1 MAIGEV
7 TTARHQPT
15 GSLIYGA
22 GMGLVFIG
30 QRVLSSGALAW
41 ALTAVGAT
49 AVLGALIARSVSA
62 RRAAAG
68 DQTGQRALLLLFALG
83 SAALLAYLLTSDLL
97 MVLWGTSLQR
107 HLPWLNTAL
116 VTLWPALC
124 LIGTLP
130 VLFVELSYASMR
142 RAPVFER
149 GRLTT
154 ALMSGL
160 GVAFALVFAFAAV
173 YSGRISDIRLD
184 VSFFRTTK
192 AGESTSRIVQA
203 LDQPLTITTFF
214 PPTNDVGAE
223 VDRYFGSLKG
233 LSPFFSLQRYDHA
246 LDPGKGRDLGV
257 TGNGVIVF
265 TRGTLRRQIGLP
277 LTIERAREDLRKL
290 DAQVNSTL
298 MNITRPSRR
307 IYFTQGH
314 GERVFEPV
322 DETDRR
328 STLSHLKQSL
338 SDQGYDVL
346 ELSIAHGLGTDIP
359 DDAEAVLAVG
369 PTRAFLPE
377 ESATLLR
384 FVKQRGGSLLLALD
398 PEAKQSH
405 TELLEPLGVSFDPT
419 ILVNDMAH
427 WRRSGHASD
436 RSNVATVAFGGHV
449 SVATLAKLGFQAPV
463 VFMGA
468 GALHLQ
474 QSPSDEH
481 GAPKT
486 EVIVQADA
494 NTWADVDLN
503 FEAGANETRQ
513 AFALATSVS
522 FDLPAPLPQGRVLVF
537 GDADVFAD
545 IAMQNNGNQT
555 LFADALHW
563 LARDEAIA
571 GQISSEEDVPI
582 AHSRQKDVAWF
593 YITSFIPPLV
603 ILALGF
609 LFTRSRRVERA
620 RDEHAAP
627 KPAALI
633 APEAAKEAI

>member
-1 MAIGEV
+1 MAISEV
-7 TTARHQPT
+7 TAARHHPA

-30 QRVLSSGALAW
+30 QRVLAAGATAW
-41 ALTAVGAT
+41 ALTAVGVA

-68 DQTGQRALLLLFALG
+68 DQTGQRALQLLYGLG
-83 SAALLAYLLTSDLL
+83 AAALFAYLLTSDLL

-116 VTLWPALC
+116 GTIWPALC
-124 LIGTLP
+124 LVGTLP

-149 GRLTT
+149 GRLNT

-160 GVAFALVFAFAAV
+160 GVAFALVFAFAAG
-173 YSGRISDIRLD
+173 YSGRISDIRFD

-192 AGESTSRIVQA
+192 AGESTTRIVQA
-203 LDQPLTITTFF
+203 LDQPLTVTTFF

-223 VDRYFGSLKG
+223 VDHYFGSLKG
-233 LSPFFSLQRYDHA
+233 LSPFFSLERYDHA

-277 LTIERAREDLRKL
+277 LVIDRARDDLRKL

-298 MNITRPSRR
+298 LNITRPSRR

-314 GERVFEPV
+314 GERVFKPV

-328 STLSHLKQSL
+328 STLSHIKQSL

-359 DDAEAVLAVG
+359 EDAVAVLALG

-377 ESATLLR
+377 ESAALHR
-384 FVKQRGGSLLLALD
+384 YVKQRGGSLLLALD
-398 PEAKQSH
+398 PEAKLSH
-405 TELLEPLGVSFDPT
+405 AELLQPLGVAFDPT
-419 ILVNDMAH
+419 ILVNDLAH
-427 WRRSGHASD
+427 WRRSGQASD
-436 RSNVATVAFGGHV
+436 RANVATVSFGGHV
-449 SVATLAKLGFQAPV
+449 SVATLAKLGLQAPV

-468 GALHLQ
+468 GALHVQ
-474 QSPSDEH
+474 ESPAGER
-481 GAPKT
+481 GAPQT

-503 FEAGANETRQ
+503 FEASAEEERQ
-513 AFALATSVS
+513 PFALATSVS
-522 FDLPAPLPQGRVLVF
+522 FDLAAPIPQGRVMVF

-545 IAMQNNGNQT
+545 IAMQNHGNQT

-563 LARDEAIA
+563 LSRDEAIA

-593 YITSFIPPLV
+593 YVTSFIPPVV
-603 ILALGF
+603 ILLLGF
-609 LFTRSRRVERA
+609 LFTRSRRAERA
-620 RDEHAAP
+620 RDEHAMP
-627 KPAALI
+627 KSSPATQ
-633 APEAAKEAI
+633 PEAAKEAV